1 MTLLLSI
8 FPTVQAVSDK
18 VIAAEIS
25 SLNVFFKI
33 LPPLINVYLFL
44 LVLYYNIFHNE
55 KIF

>member
-25 SLNVFFKI
+25 SLNVFFKM
-33 LPPLINVYLFL
+33 LPPLIKCIFITI
-44 LVLYYNIFHNE
+44 NI
-55 KIF
+55 IL